1 MRRNNFKN
9 FVAFS
14 FLLGEINFA
23 RENCMNFSSLYLDTA
38 FTWRYAMKKKV
49 EIRIG
54 PTLNW
59 LMNEQ
64 GISIKELSFLS
75 GVPQSTISHMKNNRQ
90 PRDISTVMAVAQAL
104 NVSLYYL
111 LYGQQDPTA
120 KADVMTDL
128 ASELFSGVFEITV
141 KKIRKKS

>member
-1 MRRNNFKN
+1 MKRSGFKSLK
-9 FVAFS
+9 ASS
-14 FLLGEINFA
+14 FLLREINFA
-23 RENCMNFSSLYLDTA
+23 RENSMNFSSFYLDTD
-38 FTWRYAMKKKV
+38 FTWRYVMKKKM

-54 PTLNW
+54 STLNW

-128 ASELFSGVFEITV
+128 ASELFSGVFEVTV